1 LLCFEVWNTH
11 PQTLRT
17 MDYSKWDKYAAEL
30 SDSDD
35 EGQKPVVNTVGAKE
49 AVKLGPS
56 GYEIGS
62 TISKPTLAASGSKGS
77 INLDENQ
84 LTMNGAKGDIY
95 YWRQDRQEVILTVVL
110 PSGVRG
116 KDVALTFNAAT
127 KVLSISAQGVDI
139 LSRPLRYG
147 ININN
152 MVSVSGD
159 KNKLVIDPED
169 WEVKTV
175 PFDSSDPNATL
186 EETRILELSLRKVS
200 PLPGAIFWWRNC
212 FEGEKEIDVTKIAGR
227 PGVSQEEQLKEDP
240 FAIAHKMFLEK
251 MKNKEK
257 VEVDF
262 SES

>member
-1 LLCFEVWNTH
+1 MN
-11 PQTLRT
+11 
-17 MDYSKWDKYAAEL
+17 YSKWDKYAAEL

-35 EGQKPVVNTVGAKE
+35 EGQKPIVKTVGAKE

-62 TISKPTLAASGSKGS
+62 TSQKAVVEQSQGKGRTNLDEKQLIVNGSKGD
-77 INLDENQ
+77 N
-84 LTMNGAKGDIY
+84 Y

-110 PSGVRG
+110 PSGIRG
-116 KDVALTFNAAT
+116 KDVALNFNAAT
-127 KVLSISAQGVDI
+127 KVLSITAQGADI
-139 LSRPLRYG
+139 LARPLRYG
-147 ININN
+147 IDTNN
-152 MVSVSGD
+152 MVSASGD
-159 KNKLVIDPED
+159 KNKLVVDPED

-175 PFDSSDPNATL
+175 PFDSSDPDATL

-212 FEGEKEIDVTKIAGR
+212 FEGEEEIDVTKIAGR
-227 PGVSQEEQLKEDP
+227 PGVSEQEQLREDP

-257 VEVDF
+257 LEVDL
-262 SES
+262 SEP